1 MTELARPSSVRKHQA
16 ILAAAE
22 QVFLRDGYLGA
33 NMDELAA
40 LSQVSKQTVYKHFG
54 SKEALFIELVSTMT
68 TLAGNEVHDEVPD
81 PAAADEL
88 PTFLEKYAERQ
99 LNAVLTPRILQ
110 LRRLVI
116 GEVARFPELG
126 QVLWDRGPR
135 RAMTSMAARFSRL
148 AMKGWLRDDT
158 ATAATFFNWLI
169 MSGPLNQA
177 MLLGDQAA
185 PDAVGLRRH
194 CAEVARIFLAAYGR
208 NDSTTCVPLAVPA
221 APSQPFS
228 AEADAAQPD
237 QRCTSTASTTPREAK
252 RG

>member
-1 MTELARPSSVRKHQA
+1 
-16 ILAAAE
+16 
-22 QVFLRDGYLGA
+22 
-33 NMDELAA
+33 MDELAA

-68 TLAGNEVHDEVPD
+68 TLAGNQVHDEVPD

-88 PTFLEKYAERQ
+88 PTFLENYAERQ

-135 RAMTSMAARFSRL
+135 RAMTSMTARFSRL
-148 AMKGWLRDDT
+148 ATNGWLRVDDPP
-158 ATAATFFNWLI
+158 TAASFFNWLI

-185 PDAVGLRRH
+185 PDPASLRHH
-194 CAEVARIFLAAYGR
+194 CAEVARVFLAAYGR
-208 NDSTTCVPLAVPA
+208 NDSTT
-221 APSQPFS
+221 S
-228 AEADAAQPD
+228 AS
-237 QRCTSTASTTPREAK
+237 R
-252 RG
+252 